1 MANHPEQRRAPLP
14 VPDAAKYAGTSERHI
29 RRLIFERR
37 LASCRLGGRV
47 LVFPDDIDALLEA
60 GRRPAIR

>member
-1 MANHPEQRRAPLP
+1 MANHSEQRRPPLT
-14 VPDAAKYAGTSERHI
+14 VPGAAKYAGTSERHV
-29 RRLIFERR
+29 RRLILERR

-60 GRRPAIR
+60 GRRPAIP